1 MSALATFLL
10 LYVAVLATIG
20 FIGFVVR
27 GTRAPGWSDRALLRS
42 SAGLAFFLAVVLWL
56 VIALRT

>member
-27 GTRAPGWSDRALLRS
+27 GTLAPGWSDRALLRS